1 MNIHHLIKM
10 ANEIGAF
17 FESEPDRSVA
27 MEGVAGH
34 IKRFWDPRMRRE
46 LLGWVDEHG
55 GEGLKE
61 LVLLALRENRDK
73 LLPRAAPVVK

>member
-17 FESEPDRSVA
+17 FESEPDRAVA

-46 LLGWVDEHG
+46 LLLWVDEHG

-61 LVLLALRENRDK
+61 LVIAAIRGNRDRLATK
-73 LLPRAAPVVK
+73 PESVLK

>member
-10 ANEIGAF
+10 ANEIGGF
-17 FESEPDRSVA
+17 FESEPDRTVA
-27 MEGVAGH
+27 MDGVAGH

-61 LVLLALRENRDK
+61 LVLLALKGNRDK
-73 LLPRAAPVVK
+73 LLPRAAPVER